1 MGGLGGP
8 PHAKHFFASASFRVP
23 SAAPLLTSSPMLTT
37 TTTTRSGSRGLL
49 RPAACC
55 LGALGALALVYAAP
69 AEAPSLFSRLKD
81 RMKERYD
88 ANHILDERAPG
99 MTCRDPDG
107 PLMSG
112 INSAVE
118 WAVAK
123 VPESRLHSLPVEA
136 KLRVGLVRP
145 ETPGDAHRSS
155 RDAF

>member
-1 MGGLGGP
+1 
-8 PHAKHFFASASFRVP
+8 
-23 SAAPLLTSSPMLTT
+23 MLTT
-37 TTTTRSGSRGLL
+37 TATRSGSR
-49 RPAACC
+49 AACC
-55 LGALGALALVYAAP
+55 LGALALGALALVYVAP

-136 KLRVGLVRP
+136 KLRVGLV
-145 ETPGDAHRSS
+145 TTTISGITIDALAVEAIRMRSCRKES
-155 RDAF
+155 G

>member
-1 MGGLGGP
+1 M
-8 PHAKHFFASASFRVP
+8 
-23 SAAPLLTSSPMLTT
+23 LTSSPMLT

-55 LGALGALALVYAAP
+55 LGALALGALALVYAAP